1 MPDDDNKPESAVVN
15 DLDIEKR
22 EVETPAQSSPPV
34 FVIKCRK
41 SSANDS
47 MDGSISSNN
56 ISIRTLEENECNSSV
71 VDSDS
76 DEEPFDPEDF
86 KRKNSDSNEIVIVNN
101 SIEKNEGAVAN
112 LKSNANSKLNIGSIA
127 VQNSSE
133 ITFGNKT
140 FYQGPVTIKQF
151 LYDNDKWQ
159 QVNPGKDNL
168 GFDGATDANTDNPNK
183 VDLSK
188 GEFPNFVFCLPQ
200 IFIHIAFFH
209 VLHSDSRRH

>member
-15 DLDIEKR
+15 DLGVEKQ
-22 EVETPAQSSPPV
+22 ETETPTRSPSPSPA

-41 SSANDS
+41 SSAQGS

-76 DEEPFDPEDF
+76 EEEPFDPEDF
-86 KRKNSDSNEIVIVNN
+86 KRKNSDCNEIVIVNN
-101 SIEKNEGAVAN
+101 SIAKNEGAVAN
-112 LKSNANSKLNIGSIA
+112 LKSSANSKLNIGSIA

-159 QVNPGKDNL
+159 QVNPGKDNS
-168 GFDGATDANTDNPNK
+168 GFDGATDANADSPNK

-188 GEFPNFVFCLPQ
+188 GEFPSFAFCL
-200 IFIHIAFFH
+200 
-209 VLHSDSRRH
+209 R